1 MLNNYLIDLN
11 RIKANY
17 LRPATTG
24 LSFIGKDA
32 VDGCGGGGGGE
43 GARTGTCCE
52 TTVGWDEGVAPA
64 PIAGGISAS
73 LMGAPVRADWSNSWI
88 S

>member
-1 MLNNYLIDLN
+1 VLNNYLIDLN

-52 TTVGWDEGVAPA
+52 TTVG
-64 PIAGGISAS
+64 
-73 LMGAPVRADWSNSWI
+73 
-88 S
+88 